1 MPDALTASKS
11 PRLFLL
17 DGMALAYRAHF
28 AFIRSP
34 LTNSQG
40 IEVSAVFGFLM
51 ALDRI
56 LDQENPEEI
65 VVVFDPPG
73 PTFRHERFPEYK
85 ATREKM
91 PDEMIPQLAWIK
103 QAVEGLGIAFVC
115 VDGFEADDVI
125 GTLAVQGSAAGKDVW
140 IVSGDKDMM
149 QLIDEKVRLY
159 NVQKPGQG
167 GVELVARDETIAKFG
182 VPPERVIDVLGLMG
196 DSSDNVPGVPGV
208 GPKRAL
214 TLIETYGTLE
224 SVLEHAPEVKQ
235 KKLSENL
242 RTYAEQAR
250 LSKELV
256 TIDTA
261 VPLEGTTTD
270 LARGAVDVDTM
281 RGLYVE
287 LDFKGRLERLE
298 DGGERN
304 PLGDVEYVL
313 VDTPKKLDELVKTL
327 AHTKRLGGFV
337 FDTETTSVNPH
348 RAELVGLS
356 FAWFSGVAW
365 YVPVNLEPPMF
376 GGEREMKR
384 DQGSLFAEPGESPD
398 VAAVLEV
405 LRGLLEDPEI
415 PKCGQNLKYD
425 IHVLRRY
432 DIEVQGPFFDTMVA
446 SFCLDPGSRIHN
458 LDGLALGRLGI
469 KKIPTSDLIGKGKNE
484 ITMREVEIEKVATYA
499 CEDADVTLRLR
510 DTFAPELEEMKVE
523 RVFQEAEMPLLPVL
537 VRMEGNGI
545 RLDASLLEGISAD
558 LGVRIEETEAR
569 IHELAGR
576 EFNIRSTQTLG
587 QILFEELELHLKAG
601 RKRPKRTSKGTGY
614 ATDEATMRDLTP
626 FHELPGL
633 VLGYRHMSKL
643 KSTYVDTLPTYVNP
657 DTGRIHTSFH
667 QTGAATGRLSS
678 SDPNLQNIPI
688 RSAEGRAIRKAF
700 VPETGWKFLSCD
712 YSQIELRLL
721 AHFSQDPGLLA
732 AFRSGE
738 DVHRATAARVFKV
751 DLEDVTPEL
760 RSRAKA
766 VNFGVIYGMGPQR
779 LARETKVTMN
789 EAKGFITS
797 YFDTYAG
804 VRDFIESTKQDAREK
819 GYVTT
824 LLGRRRYLP
833 ELTGNDP
840 RTRAQAENVA
850 VNTPVQGTAAD
861 MIKLAMINIDRRLRE
876 EDYAARMLIQIHDEL
891 LFEAPPEEMDRLCEM
906 VAFEM
911 ENAVPLRVPIVVDS
925 GTGDN
930 WSEAH

>member
-40 IEVSAVFGFLM
+40 VETSAVYGFLM

-56 LDQENPEEI
+56 LDQEDPEEI
-65 VVVFDPPG
+65 AVVFDPLG
-73 PTFRHERFPEYK
+73 PTFRHERYPDYK

-91 PDEMIPQLAWIK
+91 PDEMIPQLDWIK
-103 QAVEGLGIAFVC
+103 RAVEGLGIAFVC
-115 VDGFEADDVI
+115 IDGYEADDVI
-125 GTLAVQGSAAGKDVW
+125 GTLAVEGAAAGKDVW

-149 QLIDEKVRLY
+149 QLVGEKVRLY
-159 NVQKPGQG
+159 NVLKPGQNA
-167 GVELVARDETIAKFG
+167 VELVGADETVAKFG
-182 VPPERVIDVLGLMG
+182 VPPEKVIDVMGLMG

-214 TLIETYGTLE
+214 TLIEAYGTLE

-242 RTYAEQAR
+242 QTFAEQAR

-256 TIDTA
+256 TIDTE
-261 VPLEGTTTD
+261 VPLEAAKLD
-270 LARGAVDVDTM
+270 LGRSGVDVDTM

-298 DGGERN
+298 GGDETD

-313 VDTPKKLDELVKTL
+313 VDTPKKVDELAKTL
-327 AHTKRLGGFV
+327 AFTKRLGGFV
-337 FDTETTSVNPH
+337 FDTETTSVDAH
-348 RAELVGLS
+348 QAELVGLS
-356 FAWFSGVAW
+356 FSWFPGVAW
-365 YVPVNLEPPMF
+365 YVPVNLEPPMY
-376 GGEREMKR
+376 GGEAELK
-384 DQGSLFAEPGESPD
+384 QQEGSLFAEPGEGAD
-398 VAAVLEV
+398 VQPVLDA
-405 LRGLLEDPEI
+405 LRGPLEDPEI
-415 PKCGQNLKYD
+415 PKCGQNMKYD

-432 DIEVQGPFFDTMVA
+432 GVEVQGAFFDTMVA

-458 LDGLALGRLGI
+458 LDGLALSRLGI

-484 ITMREVEIEKVATYA
+484 ITMREVEVEKVSHYA

-510 DTFAPELEEMKVE
+510 DVFAPELEEMKVE

-537 VRMEGNGI
+537 VRMEANGI
-545 RLDASLLEGISAD
+545 RLDVDLLQSISAD
-558 LGVRIEETEAR
+558 LGERIEATEAR

-587 QILFEELELHLKAG
+587 AILFEELELHLAAG

-614 ATDEATMRDLTP
+614 ATDEATLRDLQP

-643 KSTYVDTLPTYVNP
+643 KSTYVDTLPTYVHP
-657 DTGRIHTSFH
+657 ETKRIHTSFH

-700 VPETGWKFLSCD
+700 VPEDGWRFLSCD

-721 AHFSQDPGLLA
+721 AHFSEDPGLLE

-751 DLEDVTPEL
+751 
-760 RSRAKA
+760 
-766 VNFGVIYGMGPQR
+766 
-779 LARETKVTMN
+779 
-789 EAKGFITS
+789 
-797 YFDTYAG
+797 
-804 VRDFIESTKQDAREK
+804 
-819 GYVTT
+819 
-824 LLGRRRYLP
+824 
-833 ELTGNDP
+833 
-840 RTRAQAENVA
+840 
-850 VNTPVQGTAAD
+850 
-861 MIKLAMINIDRRLRE
+861 
-876 EDYAARMLIQIHDEL
+876 
-891 LFEAPPEEMDRLCEM
+891 
-906 VAFEM
+906 
-911 ENAVPLRVPIVVDS
+911 
-925 GTGDN
+925 
-930 WSEAH
+930 